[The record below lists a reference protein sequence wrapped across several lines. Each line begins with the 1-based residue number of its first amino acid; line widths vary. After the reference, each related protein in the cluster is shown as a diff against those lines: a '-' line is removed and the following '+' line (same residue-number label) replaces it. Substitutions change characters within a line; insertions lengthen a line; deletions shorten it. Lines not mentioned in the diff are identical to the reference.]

1 MQNSKFEDTYFHSNN
16 HIRIGDKLMD
26 LSKPV
31 VMGILNITPDS
42 FYAESR
48 AIQEDQILSRV
59 KDMLMHGAS
68 IIDIGGY
75 SSRPGATDISEKE
88 ELERVIPVIEMIRSN
103 FPDCTISLDTFRGTV
118 AEAGINVGANIIN
131 DISGFEIDPTLLDV
145 VSRYKVPYVLMH
157 MRGTPQTMMNLT
169 EYDNIVNDI
178 VLYFSEKLETLRNAG
193 INDVILD
200 PGFGFSKTMEQ
211 NYMLLNSLER
221 FRILECPLLVGVSRK
236 GMIYK
241 KLGVK
246 PEEALNGTIALNA
259 IALSKGASI
268 IRVHDVKEAKELVDL
283 LA

>member
-1 MQNSKFEDTYFHSNN
+1 
-16 HIRIGDKLMD
+16 MD